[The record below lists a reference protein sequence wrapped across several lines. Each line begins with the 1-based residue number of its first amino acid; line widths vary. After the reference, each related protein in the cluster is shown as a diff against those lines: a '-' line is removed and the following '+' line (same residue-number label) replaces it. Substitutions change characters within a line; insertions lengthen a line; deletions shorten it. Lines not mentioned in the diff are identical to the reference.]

1 MNRTIQIV
9 LIVAILAIAAVVL
22 YDSLST
28 RIDKRPD
35 NPYQYSV
42 EEFKPVDESLLSHRE
57 VRQIEVDNPVAFNW
71 QNGKL
76 FLLSGNNL
84 QVITPEGQEL
94 LNKRIDP
101 NPGSILVDKDE
112 QIIILFENYLV
123 ALDSEGNELYR
134 SEMLD
139 ENSLLTSLAISGEML
154 FVADA
159 GKRQVWILNKQLE
172 VMESFRGESGVSAL
186 HGFILPSL
194 HFHLAV
200 NEEDELWITNPGM
213 HRIQNY
219 SLTGR
224 LRRDWGEPSFGVEGF
239 SGCCN
244 PYYFAFLSDGR
255 FVTSEKGIIRVKIY
269 RESGELES
277 VVAPAVMFPNGER
290 APAIAVDEQDQIWLL
305 DFDKKMLRLFRPV

>member
-9 LIVAILAIAAVVL
+9 LIIAILAIAAVVL

-28 RIDKRPD
+28 RMEKRPD

-42 EEFKPVDESLLSHRE
+42 EEFKPVDESFISHRE
-57 VRQIEVDNPVAFNW
+57 VRQMEVDNPVAFTW
-71 QNGKL
+71 KNGKL
-76 FLLSGNNL
+76 FLLAGNNL
-84 QVITPEGQEL
+84 QVVTPQGQEL
-94 LNKRIDP
+94 LNTRIGD
-101 NPGSILVDKDE
+101 NPQFVQVGKE
-112 QIIILFENYLV
+112 EIIIVGFENYLV
-123 ALDSEGNELYR
+123 AMDPQGNELYR

-139 ENSLLTSLAISGEML
+139 ENSLLTSLAISGETL

-159 GKRQVWILNKQLE
+159 GKRQVWILNNELE
-172 VMESFRGESGVSAL
+172 VIESFRGESGVSAL

-194 HFHLAV
+194 HFHIAV

-224 LRRDWGEPSFGVEGF
+224 LRRDWGQPSFGLEGF

-255 FVTSEKGIIRVKIY
+255 FVTSEKGIIRVKIH
-269 RESGELES
+269 RESGEMES
-277 VVAPAVMFPNGER
+277 VVAPAALFPNGEK
-290 APAIAVDEQDQIWLL
+290 APAIAVDDQDNIWLL
-305 DFDKKMLRLFRPV
+305 DFDQKLLRLFRPV